1 MSYGDVEVSRVATMP
16 ASRDE
21 IARTC
26 VNNLM
31 N

>member
-1 MSYGDVEVSRVATMP
+1 MSYGDVEVSRVATKP
-16 ASRDE
+16 ASKDG
-21 IARTC
+21 ITRTC